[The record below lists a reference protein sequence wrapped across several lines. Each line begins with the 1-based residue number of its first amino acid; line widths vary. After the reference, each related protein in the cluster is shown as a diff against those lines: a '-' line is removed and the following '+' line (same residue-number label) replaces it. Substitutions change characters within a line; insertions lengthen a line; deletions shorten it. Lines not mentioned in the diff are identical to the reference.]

1 MAIKDAIMQALAQLD
16 QTNDEHWTDDGLPR
30 TSVVQRLAN
39 DPEIRRTDI
48 QAVAPSFMRKP
59 GDAQGDPQETV
70 TSTGQAAEP
79 GSGGGG
85 APATAD
91 VPASDATDLKAE
103 ALARLNEAEFAVLE
117 ARKGLDDARKV
128 ERAAINELD
137 AAKLNHSRQFP
148 PLTAAENI
156 KQHLASEARIR
167 EARVQHQGTNVYG
180 KDNIDV
186 AMNGRHPKNGRRSE
200 YARPNRPL
208 VGVAR

>member
-1 MAIKDAIMQALAQLD
+1 MATKDAIMQALAQLD

-48 QAVAPSFMRKP
+48 QAVAPNFMRKP

-70 TSTGQAAEP
+70 TTSGQAADAP
-79 GSGGGG
+79 VGG

-117 ARKGLDDARKV
+117 ARKSLDEARKV

-137 AAKLNHSRQFP
+137 AAKLNYSRQFP

-186 AMNGRHPKNGRRSE
+186 AMNGRQMRNGRRSE
-200 YARPNRPL
+200 FARPVRPL
-208 VGVAR
+208 VGAR